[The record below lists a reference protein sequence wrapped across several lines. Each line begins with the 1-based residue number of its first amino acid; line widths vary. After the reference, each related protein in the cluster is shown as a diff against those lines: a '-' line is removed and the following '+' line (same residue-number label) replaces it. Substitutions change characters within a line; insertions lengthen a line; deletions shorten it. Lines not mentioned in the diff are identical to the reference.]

1 MATRLSWRINLLFL
15 AAALVGCDVTGGS
28 GIAEQA
34 VGGGLP
40 DPESFSL
47 HASSD
52 AGMVVSGNPYA
63 THAGVQMLEAGG
75 NAADAAVATAFA
87 LAVVEPSQSG
97 LGGRTQALTR
107 LPDGAFHGI
116 DGTTQVP
123 RGYDAATAPSVEH
136 GYPTV
141 AIPGTVKALTRLLAE
156 HGTLP
161 LEQVL
166 APAIRYAEGGFPLT
180 PGEARRI
187 AGVAEGLRG
196 FQAAA
201 GYFLRPDGSPYEG
214 GDTLVQA
221 DLAEVLRTVAREGGD
236 AFYLGDLARRM
247 VRDFQAN
254 GGYVTL
260 RDLGEY
266 QAEDAVLARGSYRGR
281 EVVGTYLPASGA
293 TVIEILQILENFPM
307 GDFTEGDRAA
317 VLSQALLLGFEDR
330 DETQFDPPEEVVAK
344 LTSKDWAAARA
355 RKVRVSGP
363 RVARGADNS
372 FKGVPGASGDHLPRQ
387 GSTAPVGEWPN
398 TTHISVA
405 DDRGMVVAMTQSLG
419 PTLGSWVA
427 TPGLGFVYAATTGG
441 YLADAPPG
449 GRPWSSQAP
458 LVVLEKGTPRY
469 VLGGAG
475 ARRIVSALVS
485 VVGRLVDEGMDITEA
500 LAAPRL
506 HPSGNE
512 VTLERVEGA
521 ALDAAGV
528 EVAVEGFGF
537 EVASRPFDT
546 WFALLNAVEVRPE
559 GLPALPRFTGAADP
573 RWAWGG
579 AGGASQ
585 RE

>member
-1 MATRLSWRINLLFL
+1 
-15 AAALVGCDVTGGS
+15 
-28 GIAEQA
+28 
-34 VGGGLP
+34 
-40 DPESFSL
+40 
-47 HASSD
+47 
-52 AGMVVSGNPYA
+52 MVVSGNPYA
-63 THAGVQMLEAGG
+63 THAGVAMLEAGG
-75 NAADAAVATAFA
+75 NAVDAAVATAFA

-97 LGGRTQALTR
+97 LGGRTQALVR
-107 LPDGAFHGI
+107 LPNGDFHGI

-161 LEQVL
+161 LERVL

-187 AGVAEGLRG
+187 AGVAEELRA
-196 FQAAA
+196 FRAAA
-201 GYFLRPDGSPYEG
+201 GYLLRPDGSPHEG
-214 GDTLVQA
+214 GEVLVQA
-221 DLAEVLRTVAREGGD
+221 DLAEVLRTLAREGGD
-236 AFYLGDLARRM
+236 AFYVGDLAQRM
-247 VRDFQAN
+247 VQDFRAN

-260 RDLGEY
+260 EDLAEY
-266 QAEDAVLARGSYRGR
+266 RAEDAVLARGSYRGR
-281 EVVGTYLPASGA
+281 EVVGSYLPASGA
-293 TVIEILQILENFPM
+293 TVIEILHILENFPL
-307 GDFTEGDRAA
+307 GDLTEADRAG
-317 VLSQALLLGFEDR
+317 VLTQALLLGFEDR
-330 DETQFDPPEEVVAK
+330 DETQLDPPEEVVAK
-344 LTSKDWAAARA
+344 LTSKEWAAERA
-355 RKVRVSGP
+355 REVRVSGA
-363 RVARGADNS
+363 RVAQGPDAFFQR
-372 FKGVPGASGDHLPRQ
+372 VPGAPGDHLS
-387 GSTAPVGEWPN
+387 GSGPAIPVGEWPH

-405 DDRGMVVAMTQSLG
+405 DDGGMVVAMTQSLG
-419 PTLGSWVA
+419 PTLGSWVV

-485 VVGRLVDEGMDITEA
+485 VVSRLVDERMEIPNA

-512 VTLERVEGA
+512 VALERMEGNAFDGTEVEEVLEG
-521 ALDAAGV
+521 LGFQV
-528 EVAVEGFGF
+528 EA
-537 EVASRPFDT
+537 RPFDT
-546 WFALLNAVEVRPE
+546 WFALLNAVEIHPE
-559 GLPALPRFTGAADP
+559 GMSETPRYSGVADP

-579 AGGASQ
+579 AAGPVGGG
-585 RE
+585 